1 MVYVLPREG
10 GYADCTASDLRW
22 ASDAVADADV
32 AQMMAFLQQTPDVP
46 DLLNRGDLCFIWLWE
61 RREGTERGIGAQCLD
76 SALTELKKRFRS
88 LKTVVVSLQ
97 PWQLQEQAAS
107 DTSPASARK
116 MQSAAASLKHCLDR
130 LRPER
135 CFGADAQ
142 LCYIEVKE
150 RSGEDTMLQLGLADL
165 FEKGRFDDL

>member
-61 RREGTERGIGAQCLD
+61 RREGTERGIRGSMSRLSAHRAQKAIQKLKNRGGQP
-76 SALTELKKRFRS
+76 SALATPGAGRFRY
-88 LKTVVVSLQ
+88 LTCLRAKNA
-97 PWQLQEQAAS
+97 ERG
-107 DTSPASARK
+107 RK
-116 MQSAAASLKHCLDR
+116 S
-130 LRPER
+130 
-135 CFGADAQ
+135 
-142 LCYIEVKE
+142 
-150 RSGEDTMLQLGLADL
+150 
-165 FEKGRFDDL
+165 